1 MNIYDYST
9 WKFSLTRWGVT
20 DFGMTTTFLSMWNLI
35 RTWGYGSNE
44 QWSFSS
50 VLFNFPM
57 IQIFFNKP
65 SNPPHDSID
74 FLLAD
79 VSNLTFEML
88 HCITVSTQ
96 FLVFHGRQ
104 HVANN

>member
-1 MNIYDYST
+1 MNIYDYCT

-35 RTWGYGSNE
+35 RTWGYGSNK

-57 IQIFFNKP
+57 IQIFFLI
-65 SNPPHDSID
+65 SLLIHHMTVLIF
-74 FLLAD
+74 FLLTS
-79 VSNLTFEML
+79 V
-88 HCITVSTQ
+88 I
-96 FLVFHGRQ
+96 
-104 HVANN
+104 